1 MSKIVIK
8 QRIYP
13 WYIQR
18 GEIMKKKKH
27 LKIFAASSL
36 ALIMSAGVL
45 CGVLAPVGAT
55 SASSAANLA
64 GVAQSPDR
72 AQSESLITPKEDDPV
87 IFTTESGVEIKYA
100 NSLSNSNLAGY
111 TYFTMGKYIRST
123 TNVTY
128 NINWVIIGY
137 DPSVERFVGDF
148 SGDLYQ
154 NAGLVQGGFS
164 QTSTIDHTPAGN
176 AIAREM
182 YAISSLAKPND
193 EIGDGCVLCFS
204 QLALASNAFG
214 SNNNYKDS
222 DLQTFM
228 INLYENNLNLEV
240 WQKNMIVPQDLKQ
253 TFGASSSSEVKQQY
267 FFPLSARGEKFDIHY
282 YLNDQSLRI
291 AYSMIDNTASAYW
304 LRSGQSGSQYAF
316 VDETGYTGWG
326 GTYNLS
332 GVRPAFVLKLI

>member
-1 MSKIVIK
+1 
-8 QRIYP
+8 
-13 WYIQR
+13 
-18 GEIMKKKKH
+18 MKKKKH

-45 CGVLAPVGAT
+45 CGVLAPTGAT
-55 SASSAANLA
+55 TSSSAADLA
-64 GVAQSPDR
+64 SGAQLADS
-72 AQSESLITPKEDDPV
+72 AQIEGLITPKENDPV
-87 IFTTESGVEIKYA
+87 IFTTESGIEIKYA
-100 NSLSNSNLAGY
+100 NALTNTNLAGY

-137 DPSVERFVGDF
+137 DPSVERLVGDF
-148 SGDLYQ
+148 SGNLYQ
-154 NAGLVQGGFS
+154 KDPVQGGFS
-164 QTSTIDHTPAGN
+164 QSSTIDRTPAGN
-176 AIAREM
+176 AIAMEM

-204 QLALASNAFG
+204 QLALASSAFG

-316 VDETGYTGWG
+316 VDVTGYTYWG
-326 GTYNLS
+326 GDYNMS